1 MIALDNIS
9 KKYKDNIIFEHVNV
23 SFPANSVCHI
33 KGTNGSGKSVLM
45 KIIAGYSLPDEG
57 AVTADGIRIGIDRD
71 FLPDAGVMINTPEF
85 IRNETGFENL
95 KELAAIQKKCTAE
108 DILEYAHILCFEND
122 IHEKYRTYSTGMK
135 QKLRLIQALME
146 KPKYLLLDEPFD
158 GLDTEAK
165 NIVKKLLEDYLIIEG
180 NTLIYTNHEEDISLE
195 NETVYVIRNHQ
206 ILTE

>member
-1 MIALDNIS
+1 MIALKNIS
-9 KKYKDNIIFEHVNV
+9 KKYKENIVFEHMNI
-23 SFPANSVCHI
+23 SFPANSACHI

-71 FLPDAGVMINTPEF
+71 FLPDAGVMINTPVF

-95 KELAAIQKKCTAE
+95 KELAAILKKCTAE
-108 DILEYAHILCFEND
+108 DILEYARILHFEND
-122 IHEKYRTYSTGMK
+122 IYKKYKTYSTGMK
-135 QKLRLIQALME
+135 QKMRLIQAIME
-146 KPKYLLLDEPFD
+146 KPRYLLLDEPFD

-165 NIVKKLLEDYLIIEG
+165 NIVKKLLEDYLSIEG
-180 NTLIYTNHEEDISLE
+180 NTLIFTNHEEDIALE
-195 NETVYVIRNHQ
+195 NETVYVIRDHQ

>member
-23 SFPANSVCHI
+23 SFPANSACHM

-108 DILEYAHILCFEND
+108 DILEFARILRFEND
-122 IHEKYRTYSTGMK
+122 LYKKYRTYSTGMK

>member
-1 MIALDNIS
+1 
-9 KKYKDNIIFEHVNV
+9 
-23 SFPANSVCHI
+23 
-33 KGTNGSGKSVLM
+33 
-45 KIIAGYSLPDEG
+45 
-57 AVTADGIRIGIDRD
+57 
-71 FLPDAGVMINTPEF
+71 
-85 IRNETGFENL
+85 
-95 KELAAIQKKCTAE
+95 
-108 DILEYAHILCFEND
+108 
-122 IHEKYRTYSTGMK
+122 MK

>member
-23 SFPANSVCHI
+23 SFPANSACHI

-45 KIIAGYSLPDEG
+45 KMIAGYSLPDEG

-71 FLPDAGVMINTPEF
+71 FLPDAGVMINTPDF
-85 IRNETGFENL
+85 IRNENGFENL
-95 KELAAIQKKCTAE
+95 KELAAMRKKCTAE
-108 DILEYAHILCFEND
+108 DILKYAHILCFEND
-122 IHEKYRTYSTGMK
+122 IHKKYRTYSTGMK